1 MQPFSKILFVSH
13 ISDNDTDALRQALAL
28 SAAYG
33 ATMRILIVHPPLP
46 DGLKTH
52 QEAYEAALIDKM
64 KQSITAAGSSTA
76 PAEGDIIIE
85 SGSAPAIR
93 VIQRVLR
100 DGFDLVI
107 KAAEPHDGGKGFKA
121 FDMELL
127 RKCPCPV
134 WLCRKTG
141 FKMAVAIDPNSDEAA
156 GRDLAVKLLDTARTL
171 AGETPNASLEV
182 LSCWDFE
189 QENYLRG
196 NAWIK
201 VSDEEIAGYI
211 RNTETQHGTALQTL
225 MAEIGADTLPV
236 RLVRGA
242 PEGAIPGFI
251 DNNDIDLLIMGTVA
265 RTGIPGFIIGNTA
278 ENVLQKVGCSLL
290 ALKPNGFVSPV
301 KAY

>member
-1 MQPFSKILFVSH
+1 MSSFSKILFVSH
-13 ISDNDTDALRQALAL
+13 VSDNDADALRQALAL

-33 ATMRILIVHPPLP
+33 ATMQILIVHPNLP
-46 DGLKTH
+46 DSLKDH
-52 QEAYEAALIDKM
+52 LGAYEAALIDKM
-64 KQSITAAGSSTA
+64 KQSVIAAGSTP

-85 SGSAPAIR
+85 GGSAPAIR

-134 WLCRKTG
+134 WLCRKPG
-141 FKMAVAIDPNSDEAA
+141 FKMAVAIDPNSDEPA
-156 GRDLAVKLLDTARTL
+156 GRDLAIKLLNMARTL
-171 AGETPNASLEV
+171 AKNTPGAALEIF
-182 LSCWDFE
+182 SCWDFE
-189 QENYLRG
+189 QEQYLRG

-201 VSDEEIAGYI
+201 VSDAELESYV
-211 RNTETQHGTALQTL
+211 RNAEVQHGSALQAL
-225 MAEIGADTLPV
+225 IAETGDDGTPV

-251 DNNDIDLLIMGTVA
+251 DGNNIDLLIMGTVA

-290 ALKPNGFVSPV
+290 AFKPNGFVSPV